1 MKKND
6 RRNITNEDII
16 DISGDTLPKNSRSG
30 GPELDIYGQ
39 EEEKLNEYYVK
50 LSYRFRFAKFLSFTV
65 LIVFMLFMLTA
76 FSDDITTE
84 KFRYLVKDMN
94 IDIPTSTSE
103 FGNISYSDDSEAVF
117 AIFKNDLVS
126 VGRNSVEIIDTAGNI
141 VLNSDISYVKPRI
154 SVGEKYFL
162 IYDLSGYE
170 FAVYNSFSVLH
181 SGKLDYPISH
191 AYMCDDG
198 KILVIT
204 RSKEYRCVANIYNK
218 DYELAYTWKTNDKYI
233 FDGVLHEDGS
243 FVLLC
248 SSVSD
253 GFFDCVTVSGSMKD
267 EEVTVSDIYKDTVG
281 MKLGEFDDENRV
293 IFSSDGMIFEDKDG
307 VPLSRKNYGADICLL
322 VNSTDKYAFNVIDS
336 ASLSVGNMLNVYA
349 SDGEKV
355 FSKSVAEHPMS
366 VYLYGDFVYVM
377 YTDSIVRI
385 DITNGNETKYESGNM
400 ISSLLQT
407 ENGILLAT
415 GKTRAYPLDHSDF
428 K

>member
-141 VLNSDISYVKPRI
+141 VLNSDISYVTPRI

-253 GFFDCVTVSGSMKD
+253 GFFDCVTVSGNMKNED
-267 EEVTVSDIYKDTVG
+267 VTVSDTYKGTVG
-281 MKLGEFDDENRV
+281 MKLGEFDDGNRV

-307 VPLSRKNYGADICLL
+307 VPLSRQNYGADICLL

-385 DITNGNETKYESGNM
+385 DITNGNETKHESGNM